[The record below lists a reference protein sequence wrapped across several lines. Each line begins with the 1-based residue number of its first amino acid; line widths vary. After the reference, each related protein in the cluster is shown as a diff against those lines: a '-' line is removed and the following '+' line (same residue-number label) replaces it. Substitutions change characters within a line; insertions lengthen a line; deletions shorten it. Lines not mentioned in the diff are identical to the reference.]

1 MLAARVAV
9 VVDSAAL
16 VAQVLVEAQ
25 LPVPARRPA
34 AAVLRSLAAL
44 QADRLLPAPT
54 WLPRVPL
61 LAALLVAVV
70 LRAVLRAVR
79 LVGVVPAEA
88 VPLQLLLSRQSF
100 SAAMARST
108 TSPAPPPYD
117 PAPRSR

>member
-25 LPVPARRPA
+25 LPVPAPRPA

-44 QADRLLPAPT
+44 RADWLLAAST

-61 LAALLVAVV
+61 LAALLVAV
-70 LRAVLRAVR
+70 VLRAVR

>member
-1 MLAARVAV
+1 MAAAGAAV
-9 VVDSAAL
+9 SAAL

-25 LPVPARRPA
+25 LPVPARRA

-44 QADRLLPAPT
+44 RADRRLAAPT

-70 LRAVLRAVR
+70 LRAVRLALLAVEVVSELLLR
-79 LVGVVPAEA
+79 
-88 VPLQLLLSRQSF
+88 LSRQSF

-108 TSPAPPPYD
+108 P
-117 PAPRSR
+117 